1 MPPHTKNVFI
11 FIYIFIKLNIHTI
24 NTHTFQSLSC
34 VWFSGARH
42 MRGCTKRHAK
52 SESSPPFTHLKTTE
66 KTSLNSRPLPIP
78 NPYPQPKENV
88 YETDSFDYLKNN
100 VKKRKIDV

>member
-1 MPPHTKNVFI
+1 M
-11 FIYIFIKLNIHTI
+11 HTI

-34 VWFSGARH
+34 VWLSGARH

-52 SESSPPFTHLKTTE
+52 SESSPPFTHLKTDE

-78 NPYPQPKENV
+78 NLYPTRIPNP
-88 YETDSFDYLKNN
+88 
-100 VKKRKIDV
+100 RKMYMRQILLII